1 MNDSLMG
8 NPGVKRVLDGLTNP
22 AHPVPPRALIVNADG
37 EPLWDSGDTTLPLAL
52 TGITKLFTLA
62 MVLREIDRGALSL
75 DTTLGEVLPAD
86 TVRGLCV
93 VGADD
98 HSFSVTMENL
108 LRHQSGIVD
117 YMRPGR
123 HSQRSLEL
131 QFLEH
136 DRAWTLDQALE
147 IVKHYPGIHVPG
159 QSSRAHLSSTN
170 HLLLGAVLQET
181 TGMSFEQLIQ
191 LRVVGSLGLSKT
203 YVFSS
208 EHFDKYFTLSPI
220 HSGSRVIRIP
230 QALASSSADG
240 AIISTPQDTLTFSRA
255 FWNGEIFR
263 DSWLPQ
269 LGLGHAKCEKS
280 VRMGLGMMVAP
291 ARRGKPPIEGYSG
304 IAGCAVGVDVD
315 KGHHAFLT
323 TFQWSSPTSSFA
335 AVASLL
341 RSARA

>member
-1 MNDSLMG
+1 MVNDSLMG
-8 NPGVKRVLDGLTNP
+8 NPGVSVLDRLTNP
-22 AHPVPPRALIVNADG
+22 AHPVPPRALIVNANG

-62 MVLREIDRGALSL
+62 MILREIDRGALSL

-93 VGADD
+93 VGTDD
-98 HSFSVTMENL
+98 HSFSITIENL

-123 HSQRSLEL
+123 HSQRSLEQ

-136 DRAWTLDQALE
+136 DRPWTLDQALE
-147 IVKHYPGIHVPG
+147 IVRHYPGIHVPG

-181 TGMSFEQLIQ
+181 TGMNFEQLIQ
-191 LRVVGSLGLSKT
+191 LRVVGSLGLSNT

-230 QALASSSADG
+230 QALASSCADG

-280 VRMGLGMMVAP
+280 LRMGLGMMVAP
-291 ARRGKPPIEGYSG
+291 ARRGKPPIVGYSG

-323 TFQWSSPTSSFA
+323 TFQWSSPPSSFA

-341 RSARA
+341 QSTRP